1 MAYFCLT
8 LLEEM
13 AGDRAQTGKMFKI
26 SRSVLN
32 KMAMLTSER
41 GDASTARKYAAIV
54 SGRPLTGPEIHWLE
68 EAVKA
73 IIRRIGEFN
82 SIRTLSKIKLTDL
95 PAL

>member
-8 LLEEM
+8 LLEAM
-13 AGDRAQTGKMFKI
+13 AGGKAQAAKTYKI
-26 SRSVLN
+26 SQLVLS
-32 KMAMLTSER
+32 KMGELTSKR
-41 GDASTARKYAAIV
+41 GDASTVRKYGAIM

-73 IIRRIGEFN
+73 IIRRLGEFN
-82 SIRTLSKIKLTDL
+82 SIGTLSTIELTDL